1 VTTILL
7 TALGVVALAA
17 AWWLGT
23 QWARARAAKH
33 AEPALAEA
41 RSELTRRLNEL
52 FSLQELAYVLSDS
65 IHLDRIADQVAK
77 YVERFVP
84 CDGAA
89 VVMAGDPPER
99 LQVLAAEGSLA
110 PSVGTETTL
119 LQDAGLVGAAMDEET
134 LQIVERE
141 DDQRT
146 VLFKDVTARQ
156 AVTVPLRAHGM
167 TVGAL
172 AVVKDGPEPFA
183 PADLRLLSTVATH
196 SAMAL
201 ANARFFSLVHSGKL
215 QWETTFDA
223 LADGVAVVDESG
235 RIRRANRALAILLR
249 TKLPDLIGL
258 DLSSALLGD
267 DSSELQELFELARS
281 EQPSP
286 PLTTRSATL
295 NRTLRIGASPISAT
309 VAPGWV
315 ATLIEDVT
323 EQKELEGQLIQSEK
337 MAAVGQLVS
346 GVAHELNNPLTSIA
360 GLSEFLLQRPAP
372 SQGDR
377 EHVRVIHEQAERAAQ
392 IVRDLLL
399 FARKGPTEVAEV
411 DLNDVT
417 QRALS
422 LISYEVRLR
431 KVEVTTDFAAGLPRV
446 RGDRHQIQQVVLN
459 LLNNAVQA
467 VAALPPE
474 QERHVRVSTN
484 QDDGFA
490 VLRVADSGRGIP
502 DELLPR
508 IFDPFVTTKEPG
520 QGTGLGLSITYRIVE
535 DHGGRI
541 AVERAPEGGA
551 LFVVTLPLE
560 PGEEPASPP
569 AETAP
574 AAVDAGRTASGRHI
588 LLVDEDPAVRRMIG
602 VLFAQDGQNVEAARD
617 AGHALRLLG
626 KQQWDLVLAD
636 ARAAVS
642 AGESFAE
649 VLCARHPD
657 LKARTIFLT
666 ADVRPETEAWL
677 GDLGC
682 RFFRKPF
689 NVRELRAAAAEIL
702 G

>member
-1 VTTILL
+1 MTTVLWICL
-7 TALGVVALAA
+7 AVAALAA

-23 QWARARAAKH
+23 QWARARAARR

-99 LQVLAAEGSLA
+99 LQVLAAEGTLS
-110 PSVGTETTL
+110 PFIGTETSL
-119 LQDAGLVGAAMDEET
+119 LQGAGLIGAAMEEET

-141 DDQRT
+141 DQQRS
-146 VLFKDVTARQ
+146 VLFGDVTARQ

-167 TVGAL
+167 TVGAV
-172 AVVKDGPEPFA
+172 AVVKEGTEPFA

-196 SAMAL
+196 AAMAL

-235 RIRRANRALAILLR
+235 RVRRANRALAIMLG
-249 TKLPDLIGL
+249 TKLPDIIGL
-258 DLSSALLGD
+258 DLSGALLGD
-267 DSSELQELFELARS
+267 SPELRELLERARS
-281 EQPSP
+281 ERPCP
-286 PLTTRSATL
+286 PLTARSATL
-295 NRTLRIGASPISAT
+295 NRILRIGASPISAT

-360 GLSEFLLQRPAP
+360 GLSEFLLQRPEP
-372 SQGDR
+372 SQRDR
-377 EHVRVIHEQAERAAQ
+377 EHVRVINEQAERAAQ
-392 IVRDLLL
+392 IVRDLLM

-431 KVEVTTDFAAGLPRV
+431 KVEVETDFADGLPRV

-467 VAALPPE
+467 VAVLPPE
-474 QERHVRVSTN
+474 QERNVRVSTK
-484 QDDGFA
+484 QEGGHA
-490 VLRVADSGRGIP
+490 VLQVADSGPGIP

-508 IFDPFVTTKEPG
+508 IFDPFVTTKAPG

-551 LFVVTLPLE
+551 RFVVTLPLE
-560 PGEEPASPP
+560 PANAAAPP
-569 AETAP
+569 APDKECDETG
-574 AAVDAGRTASGRHI
+574 AARTPSGRRI

-602 VLFAQDGQNVEAARD
+602 VLFAQDGQDVEAARD
-617 AGHALRLLG
+617 ARHAVGLLE
-626 KQQWDLVLAD
+626 KQPWDLVLAD

-649 VLCARHPD
+649 VLCSRHPG
-657 LKARTIFLT
+657 LKTRTIFLT
-666 ADVRPETEAWL
+666 ADVRPETEEWL

-682 RFFRKPF
+682 RYFRKPF

-702 G
+702 R